1 MNAGSNDVSL
11 FSIPCEDPTALK
23 LVGTYPV
30 NGGFPNTVA
39 VKGDHVCVGYAG
51 SPSGVSCAEWSPFGV
66 GKFDTIREFDLHQ
79 SNPPNASLILV
90 SDAVF
95 VDDESRLLVTA
106 RGSAESPGFVATYD
120 VDWAGQVS
128 GKGELSTPAGLN
140 ASFGAVPIPRT
151 QLAFV
156 AEPEV
161 GGYIFD
167 AASPS
172 KPIATVTVPGQKAI
186 CWSALTHE
194 SVTGIFPDAGT
205 NTITQVEIPCG
216 RVIQQWNSTNGN
228 SGQLDFSI
236 DATDKF
242 FALAFSPKDSQ
253 ARVAS
258 IDLSGSKFTDID
270 NMVIAG
276 TDMNSQGFAIYP

>member
-1 MNAGSNDVSL
+1 
-11 FSIPCEDPTALK
+11 
-23 LVGTYPV
+23 
-30 NGGFPNTVA
+30 
-39 VKGDHVCVGYAG
+39 
-51 SPSGVSCAEWSPFGV
+51 
-66 GKFDTIREFDLHQ
+66 
-79 SNPPNASLILV
+79 
-90 SDAVF
+90 
-95 VDDESRLLVTA
+95 
-106 RGSAESPGFVATYD
+106 
-120 VDWAGQVS
+120 VS
-128 GKGELSTPAGLN
+128 GKGEISTPAGLN

-161 GGYIFD
+161 GGYILD
-167 AASPS
+167 VASPS

-186 CWSALTHE
+186 CWSALTHK

-216 RVIQQWNSTNGN
+216 SVIQQWNSTNGN
-228 SGQLDFSI
+228 GGQLDFSI

-258 IDLSGSKFTDID
+258 INLSGNNFTDID
-270 NMVIAG
+270 NKVIAG